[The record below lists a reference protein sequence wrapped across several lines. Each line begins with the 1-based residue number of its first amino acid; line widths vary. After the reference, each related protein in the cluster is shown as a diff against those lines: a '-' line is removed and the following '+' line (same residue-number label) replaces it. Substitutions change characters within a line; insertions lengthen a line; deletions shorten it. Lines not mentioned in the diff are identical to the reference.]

1 MKKESKKSIIKK
13 KENKKI
19 EKIDILIMLII
30 VIVFCLALLSFFP
43 GLLTSD
49 ILDEISQA
57 ELNSYNNAHP
67 IFHSFLIGNLA
78 KLGGIWVP
86 ELFQIILFAIVWTYA
101 CKTLRK
107 YNNCKANRV
116 FQVVFT
122 FIMAIIPLNFLYS
135 ITLWKDILY
144 SYSMLALIIFIYI
157 GIKEKY
163 KYTILQLILIGI
175 STVSIMKFRHNGVP
189 IGFLMFLV
197 LLILNIAN
205 QRKLKSALVLI
216 SSFVVTL
223 ILMTLPQWI
232 WGQKTQISSVG
243 GVLDSTKVY
252 CMGAL
257 LNTDI
262 QLENDEI
269 EFLNT
274 IMDIDKWRENYDPY
288 TGTPILFN
296 KDYHSKI
303 LGTEDGNK
311 RFNEI
316 FMKYAKQKPLTII
329 KHFINVNSIW
339 WSIPEKGG
347 MHSIILDNSYLGIE
361 EYNNKPILE
370 EGNQI
375 LTKYASKT
383 QSKAWTY
390 EVMYRPAFAIL
401 VSFIII
407 IAVCVKERKIGYVLI
422 LFPMLLNIGTYV
434 FLMSSQDQRYFY
446 PCFMTEYFAIVL
458 FAEVFLKKHEYIK
471 NNNNVKNKK
480 PKTLVIIPAYNEEE
494 SIEKVVNSVYS
505 ENIDNCDVLVVNDGS
520 KDKTVEKVRNTKAIL
535 IDSPNN
541 LGIGGA
547 VQTGYLYAKKNNY
560 DIAIQLDGD
569 GQHDPKYISKL
580 IDEIKKGNDLVIGS
594 RFVGEKDYKQTKL
607 RMLGIN
613 LISATI
619 NFMTDTK
626 IYDTTSGLR
635 AVNKNIIEEFADSYP
650 YDYPEPITNM
660 EVIKKGYKIKEI
672 PVKMRQRETGK
683 SSISPLKSIGYM
695 FKVILSIIIMGF
707 KS

>member
-1 MKKESKKSIIKK
+1 MKKESKKNIIKK

-86 ELFQIILFAIVWTYA
+86 ELFQIILFAIIWTYA

-144 SYSMLALIIFIYI
+144 SYSMLALIIFIFI

-163 KYTILQLILIGI
+163 KYTIPQLILIGV
-175 STVSIMKFRHNGVP
+175 STVAIMKFRHNGVP
-189 IGFLMFLV
+189 IGFLMFLL

-232 WGQKTQISSVG
+232 WEQKVESKSAA
-243 GVLDSTKVY
+243 GVLDTTKVY

-262 QLENDEI
+262 QLEE
-269 EFLNT
+269 EEMKFLNT
-274 IMDIDKWRENYDPY
+274 IMDIDKWKENYNPY
-288 TGTPILFN
+288 TGSPIFYN
-296 KDYHSKI
+296 EDYNGEI
-303 LGTEDGNK
+303 LEKEEENK

-316 FMKYAKQKPLTII
+316 FMKYAKQKPLTILE
-329 KHFINVNSIW
+329 HFLNVNSIW

-347 MHSIILDNSYLGIE
+347 MHSIILDNSYLEIE
-361 EYNNKPILE
+361 EYNNRPILE
-370 EGNQI
+370 DGNQT
-375 LTKYASKT
+375 LTKYALET
-383 QSKAWTY
+383 QTRVWMY
-390 EVMYRPAFAIL
+390 QVMYRPAFAIL
-401 VSFIII
+401 VSFIAI
-407 IAVCVKERKIGYVLI
+407 IAVCVKERKLGYVMI

-434 FLMSSQDQRYFY
+434 FLISSQDQRYFY
-446 PCFMTEYFAIVL
+446 PCFMTEYFTIIL
-458 FAEVFLKKHEYIK
+458 FAEVFFKRQKYTKK
-471 NNNNVKNKK
+471 NNSINNKE
-480 PKTLVIIPAYNEEE
+480 PKTLIIIPTYNGEG
-494 SIEKVVNSVYS
+494 SIEKVVDSVYS
-505 ENIDNCDVLVVNDGS
+505 QNIDNCDVLVVNTGS
-520 KDKTVEKVRNTKAIL
+520 IDKTEQKMSNIKVIL
-535 IDSPNN
+535 INLSND

-569 GQHDPKYISKL
+569 GQHNPKYISKL
-580 IDEIKKGNDLVIGS
+580 IEEIKKGNDLVIGS

-607 RMLGIN
+607 RMLGIK
-613 LISATI
+613 LISAII

-626 IYDTTSGLR
+626 IYDTTSDFR
-635 AVNKNIIEEFADSYP
+635 AVNKNIIEEFATSYP
-650 YDYPEPITNM
+650 SNYPELITNFKM
-660 EVIKKGYKIKEI
+660 IKKGYQVKEVF
-672 PVKMRQRETGK
+672 VKMK
-683 SSISPLKSIGYM
+683 K
-695 FKVILSIIIMGF
+695 
-707 KS
+707 

>member
-1 MKKESKKSIIKK
+1 MKNKNNNNVVKKEK
-13 KENKKI
+13 NKKI
-19 EKIDILIMLII
+19 EKTDIFIILII
-30 VIVFCLALLSFFP
+30 VIIFGLALLSFFP

-57 ELNSYNNAHP
+57 ELNSYSNAHP
-67 IFHSFLIGNLA
+67 IFHSFVIGNLT

-86 ELFQIILFAIVWTYA
+86 ALFQIIVFTVIWTYA

-107 YNNCKANRV
+107 YNDSKANKI

-135 ITLWKDILY
+135 ITIWKDILY
-144 SYSMLALIIFIYI
+144 SYSILALLIFIFV

-163 KYTILQLILIGI
+163 KYTMPQLILIGV

-189 IGFLMFLV
+189 IGFLMFLL
-197 LLILNIAN
+197 LLILNIVN
-205 QRKLKSALVLI
+205 ERKLKSALILI

-232 WGQKTQISSVG
+232 WGQKTESNNVAG
-243 GVLDSTKVY
+243 AFDSTKVY

-262 QLENDEI
+262 QLEENEI

-274 IMDIDKWRENYDPY
+274 IMDVDKWKENYDPY
-288 TGTPILFN
+288 TGSPILFN
-296 KDYHSKI
+296 EDYHAEV
-303 LGTEDGNK
+303 LGTAEGK
-311 RFNEI
+311 QKFNEI

-329 KHFINVNSIW
+329 EHFINVNSLW
-339 WSIPEKGG
+339 WSIPEQGG
-347 MHSIILDNSYLGIE
+347 MHSIILDNSYLGFE

-370 EGNQI
+370 VGNQI
-375 LTKYASKT
+375 LTKYSSKT
-383 QSKAWTY
+383 QAIVWTY
-390 EVMYRPAFAIL
+390 EAMYRPAFAIL
-401 VSFIII
+401 ISFIAI
-407 IAVCVKERKIGYVLI
+407 IAVCFKEKKIGYVMI

-446 PCFMTEYFAIVL
+446 PCFMTEYFTIIL
-458 FAEVFLKKHEYIK
+458 FAEAFFVKHKYTKK
-471 NNNNVKNKK
+471 NNKTNNKN
-480 PKTLVIIPAYNEEE
+480 PKTLVIIPAYNEED
-494 SIEKVVNSVYS
+494 SIEKVINDVYKQ
-505 ENIDNCDVLVVNDGS
+505 NIDNCDVLVVNDGS
-520 KDKTVEKVRNTKAIL
+520 RDKTPQKVKNTKAIL

-547 VQTGYLYAKKNNY
+547 VQTGYLYAKKNDY
-560 DIAIQLDGD
+560 DIAIQIDGD
-569 GQHDPKYISKL
+569 GQHNPKYIKEL
-580 IDEIKKGNDLVIGS
+580 IKEITEGNDLVIGS
-594 RFVGEKDYKQTKL
+594 RFVGKKEYEQTKL

-619 NFMTDTK
+619 KFMTNTK

-635 AVNKNIIEEFADSYP
+635 AANKNIIEEFVESYP

-660 EVIKKGYKIKEI
+660 SVIKKGYKVKEI
-672 PVKMRQRETGK
+672 PVIMKQRETGK
-683 SSISPLKSIGYM
+683 SSISPLKSISYM
-695 FKVILSIIIMGF
+695 FKVILSIMIMGF